1 MNLLGDLNEDTLQ
14 NATFQ
19 KNCIISKHSNSIQL
33 ANAKSTI
40 LRPVHTKENECE
52 SKKDQRAIGREQR
65 KKFNHQRNFLLSCS
79 LSLGVSGPLAQV
91 YISMHANSYSIK
103 RKLFLR
109 WKQNH

>member
-52 SKKDQRAIGREQR
+52 SKKIKEQLEEN
-65 KKFNHQRNFLLSCS
+65 KEKN
-79 LSLGVSGPLAQV
+79 
-91 YISMHANSYSIK
+91 
-103 RKLFLR
+103 
-109 WKQNH
+109 

>member
-40 LRPVHTKENECE
+40 QPFTPRKTNAKAKKIKEQLEENKE
-52 SKKDQRAIGREQR
+52 K
-65 KKFNHQRNFLLSCS
+65 N
-79 LSLGVSGPLAQV
+79 
-91 YISMHANSYSIK
+91 SMIK
-103 RKLFLR
+103 EIFCFHVRFR
-109 WKQNH
+109 SV